1 MKQGTIVKAPLFTR
15 VSPPQS
21 AGQHADVWENAFQN
35 CSSRDEMVQAL
46 RDLLDSGA
54 LQIGYRLPSIR
65 TLQEISGL
73 RQHDVY
79 RALETLAGEG
89 RIEQR
94 RGSGTFVLETPQK
107 LTRNRNE
114 SLHIGVVPPSWD
126 PGISHHNVTMFL
138 AGITEQAGLR
148 HAIQLVPSLVPERD
162 PMGFA
167 NHVRSLRLNG
177 IIWIKPP
184 VAPPPALIALLAAD
198 IPVVVVGRTYA
209 NLPIASADYDY
220 GKMGEAIAEYLVKK
234 RRKKLLCMVGVRND
248 QLMINQ
254 IGALRSAMERRGMRL
269 PEEQLVTVRVAAAA
283 QMYATDLR
291 ESVERFF
298 RQHDDFDAVYSIYS
312 DQFDVL
318 TSIHE
323 SGFRRCPEDF
333 IHIHQDVSNVW
344 AGQQWPPFKSAMLSS
359 PVQPVGRQAV
369 KELERIL
376 GLNEN
381 PEPENLGPRIEFD
394 PYD

>member
-1 MKQGTIVKAPLFTR
+1 MKQGTIDKAPIFTR
-15 VSPPQS
+15 MSPHHS
-21 AGQHADVWENAFQN
+21 AGQTADVWENAFQN
-35 CSSRDEMVQAL
+35 CSSRNEMAQAL

-54 LQIGYRLPSIR
+54 LQVGYRLPSIR

-94 RGSGTFVLETPQK
+94 RGSGTFVLEMPNTLVHQRSE
-107 LTRNRNE
+107 T
-114 SLHIGVVPPSWD
+114 LHIGVVPPSWD

-148 HAIQLVPSLVPERD
+148 HTIQLVPSLVPEQN

-167 NHVRSLRLNG
+167 NHVRSLRLDG

-198 IPVVVVGRTYA
+198 IPVVVLGRTYA
-209 NLPIASADYDY
+209 HLPIATADYDY
-220 GKMGEAIAEYLVKK
+220 DKMGEAIAEYLVKK

-254 IGALRSAMERRGMRL
+254 IGSLRAAMERRGMRL

-283 QMYATDLR
+283 QMFATDLR

-318 TSIHE
+318 SAIHE
-323 SGFRRCPEDF
+323 NGFRRCPEDF
-333 IHIHQDVSNVW
+333 IHIHQDASNVW
-344 AGQQWPPFKSAMLSS
+344 SGQQWPPFKTAMLTS

-376 GLNEN
+376 GINKD

-394 PYD
+394 PYE

>member
-1 MKQGTIVKAPLFTR
+1 MLR
-15 VSPPQS
+15 V
-21 AGQHADVWENAFQN
+21 
-35 CSSRDEMVQAL
+35 L
-46 RDLLDSGA
+46 RELLDSGT

-79 RALETLAGEG
+79 RALETLADEG

-94 RGSGTFVLETPQK
+94 RGSGTFVLDTPRT
-107 LTRNRNE
+107 LVHSGSE

-148 HAIQLVPSLVPERD
+148 HTIQLVPALVPD
-162 PMGFA
+162 QNPMGFA
-167 NHVRSLRLNG
+167 NHVRSLRLDG

-184 VAPPPALIALLAAD
+184 VAPPPALVALLAAGV
-198 IPVVVVGRTYA
+198 PVVVVGRTYA
-209 NLPIASADYDY
+209 NIPIASADYDY
-220 GKMGEAIAEYLVKK
+220 GKMGEAIADYLIKR

-254 IGALRSAMERRGMRL
+254 LGALRAAMERRGMHL

-291 ESVERFF
+291 ESVEQFF
-298 RQHDDFDAVYSIYS
+298 RQHTDFDAVYSIYS

-344 AGQQWPPFKSAMLSS
+344 SGQQWPPFKSAMLSS

-376 GLNEN
+376 GINEN